1 MREFFYCGLSTKE
14 CLSKVKQNELSLLRL
29 RTIGVVR
36 IRRIFH
42 IRTNLWGRNF
52 FKLSAKKSQGLYI
65 ENGKIEKC
73 KKLEE
78 LFQVTVI
85 LTISVINTN
94 YRFPELYGFQAL
106 HIHKK
111 SSESRKEICK
121 RRIDAATVRY
131 ILYLFGQGYFIF
143 IREKVKEFWNRYLWQ
158 MAKQLLWPIQVIK
171 WTDQISQRIQCSF
184 QARENA
190 SLEKRAGDLQPIG
203 CLGVPETLTFKTRLR
218 AKPFL
223 WKWLSVA

>member
-1 MREFFYCGLSTKE
+1 MG
-14 CLSKVKQNELSLLRL
+14 
-29 RTIGVVR
+29 
-36 IRRIFH
+36 
-42 IRTNLWGRNF
+42 
-52 FKLSAKKSQGLYI
+52 KLK
-65 ENGKIEKC
+65 KC

-85 LTISVINTN
+85 LTISVINRN

-143 IREKVKEFWNRYLWQ
+143 IREKSRNFETDIFGKWQ
-158 MAKQLLWPIQVIK
+158 SNCFDQFRLSNEPIKSHRGSSAASKREKMLLLRKGREIC
-171 WTDQISQRIQCSF
+171 SQ
-184 QARENA
+184 
-190 SLEKRAGDLQPIG
+190 
-203 CLGVPETLTFKTRLR
+203 
-218 AKPFL
+218 
-223 WKWLSVA
+223 